1 METCEE
7 KRALQANQQNSHGGG
22 GAAMKNSVADMK
34 QRRIKD
40 INKKD

>member
-7 KRALQANQQNSHGGG
+7 KRALQANQQNSHGG